1 MECINPET
9 LIKMA
14 QFVGHIG
21 RKTINA
27 VNHLLN
33 LFALTFRILTLIS
46 KRPKAGRI
54 IVRRAIF
61 EQIYF
66 TCVQALPIIIPIA
79 LIVGSMLI
87 IQFAKISAVYDL
99 GKTTVLLIVR
109 ELGPMITAF
118 LVILRSATAVTVEIG
133 YMSVLHEIESIE
145 MAGVDPMW
153 IICLPRLVGITSAVI
168 CLFIVF
174 DLVSILGGYAVVWS
188 ITYLPVDNF
197 FQQIAKA
204 ITGVDIAVGMVKAVC
219 FGFIITVTS
228 LSRGFE
234 IKKQITDIP
243 VGTSKAAV
251 ESAVYCLISNVIISG
266 IFYL

>member
-1 MECINPET
+1 MHDKGSGI
-9 LIKMA
+9 IKMA
-14 QFVGHIG
+14 HLLGHIG
-21 RKTINA
+21 RKTINSA
-27 VNHLLN
+27 NHILN
-33 LFALTFRILTLIS
+33 LFALTFRILKLIS
-46 KRPKAGRI
+46 KRPKAGRT

-87 IQFAKISAVYDL
+87 IQFTKFSAVYDL

-118 LVILRSATAVTVEIG
+118 LVILRSATAVTVEIS
-133 YMSVLHEIESIE
+133 YMNVLHEIESIE
-145 MAGVDPMW
+145 MAGVDPMLV
-153 IICLPRLVGITSAVI
+153 ICLPRLVGITSAVI

-188 ITYLPVDNF
+188 LTHLPIDNF

-204 ITGVDIAVGMVKAVC
+204 ITGTDIAVGIVKAVC

-228 LSRGFE
+228 LNHGFS

-251 ESAVYCLISNVIISG
+251 ESVVYCLISNVIISA

>member
-1 MECINPET
+1 MTQI
-9 LIKMA
+9 
-14 QFVGHIG
+14 VGYIG
-21 RKTINA
+21 RKTLKSA
-27 VNHLLN
+27 NHLLN
-33 LFALTFRILTLIS
+33 LFALTYRILKLIS
-46 KRPKAGRI
+46 KRPTAGRVL
-54 IVRRAIF
+54 VRRAILD
-61 EQIYF
+61 QIYF

-79 LIVGSMLI
+79 LIIGSMLI
-87 IQFAKISAVYDL
+87 IQFTKISAVYDL

-118 LVILRSATAVTVEIG
+118 LVILRSATAVTIEIG
-133 YMSVLHEIESIE
+133 YMNVLHELESIE
-145 MAGVDPMW
+145 MAGIDPMM

-188 ITYLPVDNF
+188 ITHLPVDNF
-197 FQQIAKA
+197 FEQIAKA
-204 ITGVDIAVGMVKAVC
+204 ISGVDIAVGIVKAVC

-228 LSRGFE
+228 LNQGFR
-234 IKKQITDIP
+234 IKKRITDIP

-251 ESAVYCLISNVIISG
+251 ESVVYCLIGNVVISA

>member
-1 MECINPET
+1 
-9 LIKMA
+9 
-14 QFVGHIG
+14 
-21 RKTINA
+21 
-27 VNHLLN
+27 
-33 LFALTFRILTLIS
+33 
-46 KRPKAGRI
+46 
-54 IVRRAIF
+54 
-61 EQIYF
+61 
-66 TCVQALPIIIPIA
+66 
-79 LIVGSMLI
+79 
-87 IQFAKISAVYDL
+87 
-99 GKTTVLLIVR
+99 
-109 ELGPMITAF
+109 
-118 LVILRSATAVTVEIG
+118 
-133 YMSVLHEIESIE
+133 MSVLHEIESIE